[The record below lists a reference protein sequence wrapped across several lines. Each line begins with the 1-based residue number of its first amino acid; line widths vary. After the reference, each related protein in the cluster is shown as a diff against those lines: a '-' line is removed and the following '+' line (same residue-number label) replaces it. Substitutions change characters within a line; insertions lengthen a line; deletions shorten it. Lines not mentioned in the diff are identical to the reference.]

1 MIKQHSNTIASKIIF
16 NDYSKEELL
25 DFYDNDKIGIPILFE
40 DDLKFIYK
48 LTQDGQC
55 GFPASGSFNINCNYN
70 TSEGNKLS
78 FRYSKES
85 FFYVTKNQSHPKGKT
100 YSINVNPDILEG
112 KSKKTFLDELN
123 KSKKNWLTA
132 SRLNLSPEVYFYGY
146 IKIRLDSQTYGLHPV
161 IISKAYDMDLSTYY
175 LRGPGKQNMSKQ
187 QLQDNDESIASQ
199 LIYLLQEL
207 HTKMGLIC
215 YDIKPA
221 NAVIDI
227 DSNEVRLIDWDA
239 DWCKEYTF
247 LNVQSSDRQDK
258 NSGIISHILMA
269 NHFFRMGRNI
279 FCNYFQNNLHNIYG
293 RNVIFEHYEALE
305 ELFCRSLLGK
315 EDTMSIYQF
324 MSNHYFRLGIDDCNT
339 LFETLVRNS
348 KKINNESPET
358 TEKIGAT
365 DLRQLSKVGKKQ
377 KGGTLDD
384 CINTDDPISMN
395 KINSE
400 NVVKIKT
407 KEPTKENNQIYNCYN
422 KDEFKKFIQ
431 HKIALNVDINNIKD
445 PLTNIPLGKNFIKI
459 NYPEIDINDV
469 DDYIDIIDSML
480 TEINSEEEYD
490 VASNM
495 IDDLSQYLLEI
506 SPHIPDNLVFGFSN
520 RISDMIEDINSP
532 NKQNLLYEVLNN
544 FNTDNND
551 RMDGGRKK
559 QKNKRTK
566 KQNRKKSRKT
576 KNRRNKKTKMIRK
589 SKHRK

>member
-85 FFYVTKNQSHPKGKT
+85 FFYVTKNQSHPKGKN

-221 NAVIDI
+221 NSVIDI
-227 DSNEVRLIDWDA
+227 ETKEVRLIDWDA
-239 DWCKEYTF
+239 DWCQEYPF
-247 LNVQSSDRQDK
+247 LKVKSDDRQD
-258 NSGIISHILMA
+258 NNTAILSHILMA
-269 NHFFRMGRNI
+269 NHFYTMGRNI

-293 RNVIFEHYEALE
+293 RNTIFEKYGALE
-305 ELFCRSLLGK
+305 ELFCRSLLTK
-315 EDTMSIYQF
+315 SDSMSMYQF
-324 MSNHYFRLGIDDCNT
+324 MSDHYFHLDIRDCNE
-339 LFETLVRNS
+339 LFEQLIRNANRLNS
-348 KKINNESPET
+348 RSREITGKL
-358 TEKIGAT
+358 GAT
-365 DLRQLSKVGKKQ
+365 DLRQLSTADKKQ

-384 CINTDDPISMN
+384 CINNEDPISMN
-395 KINSE
+395 KLDSE
-400 NVVKIKT
+400 NVVKFKT
-407 KEPTKENNQIYNCYN
+407 KNTSNINNKIYNCYDRDIL
-422 KDEFKKFIQ
+422 KQHIQ
-431 HKIALNVDINNIKD
+431 HKLGENVDVSNIKD
-445 PLTNIPLGKNFIKI
+445 PLTNVPLGKNFIKS
-459 NYPEIDINDV
+459 NYPEIDIEDV
-469 DDYIDIIDSML
+469 DDYIGIVYSML

-495 IDDLSQYLLEI
+495 IDDLSQYLLEL
-506 SPHIPDNLVFGFSN
+506 SPYIPDKLVFEFSN

-532 NKQNLLYEVLNN
+532 NKKNLLYEVLNN

-551 RMDGGRKK
+551 RMGGGRK
-559 QKNKRTK
+559 NKDKKTK
-566 KQNRKKSRKT
+566 KQYRKKSRKS
-576 KNRRNKKTKMIRK
+576 KNKRNKKTKMTRK